1 MAETVY
7 VLCFLTSVIV
17 AALLLRGYR
26 QSRHRLLLW
35 TSLGFV
41 AFSINNAFLIADLV
55 IFRSID
61 LSLTRSITMMIGVV
75 LILFAMIFNE
85 RD

>member
-26 QSRHRLLLW
+26 QSGQRLLLW

-41 AFSINNAFLIADLV
+41 AFSVNNAFLIADLV
-55 IFRSID
+55 IFRTSD
-61 LSLTRSITMMIGVV
+61 LSLTRSMTMLLGVV
-75 LILFAMIFNE
+75 LILYAMMFNE
-85 RD
+85 RH